1 MRVDIEI
8 VKRNQS
14 CVISFAQYI
23 TDEKTVVNSHSN
35 ELPYKFAV
43 NCKGSPRQTSFD
55 LLITSQKTI

>member
-43 NCKGSPRQTSFD
+43 NC
-55 LLITSQKTI
+55 